1 MDAIDAISVRGRA
14 EREPDIITRIA
25 SGKVLVKMISDTG
38 SWTTPSGK
46 YFSSKYPFQLCDW
59 GEANSLIENNPDRF
73 IEGDPDD
80 LKKFYGLEE

>member
-38 SWTTPSGK
+38 SWKTPSGK
-46 YFSSKYPFQLCDW
+46 YFSTKYP
-59 GEANSLIENNPDRF
+59 
-73 IEGDPDD
+73 
-80 LKKFYGLEE
+80 Y